1 MRGRVKLALLLLLA
15 GLAAGLCVR
24 HGPPGPPLKPGE
36 VAPDFQLPTIDGEPF
51 VLATLRGRV
60 VVLNFWATWCPPCVE
75 EMPSLERLH
84 RALAGEGLAVVGAA
98 GDGKAADVQSFTR
111 RLGLTFPQLH
121 DEGSAVAH
129 RYRAYGYPTTVVVD
143 RAGRVAA
150 VYLGPAQWDTPDA
163 LAHFR
168 ELLARPV
175 QEPEPSR
182 AFTAPTR

>member
-15 GLAAGLCVR
+15 GLAAGLCVH
-24 HGPPGPPLKPGE
+24 HGPPGPTLKPGE
-36 VAPDFQLPTIDGEPF
+36 VAPDFQLSTIDGAPF
-51 VLATLRGRV
+51 ALASLRGRI

-75 EMPSLERLH
+75 EMPSLEGLH
-84 RALAGEGLAVVGAA
+84 QALAAEGLTVVGAA

-111 RLGLTFPQLH
+111 RLGLTFLQLH
-121 DEGSAVAH
+121 DAGSAVAH
-129 RYRAYGYPTTVVVD
+129 RYRAYGYPTTVVID

-150 VYLGPAQWDTPDA
+150 VYHGPAPWDTPEA

-168 ELLARPV
+168 GLLARPV

-182 AFTAPTR
+182 TFTAPTR